1 MTHIG
6 HSEKVSSMRVLIAI
20 LVLILSLQSWTKAD
34 DIRDL
39 QIEGISIGD
48 SLLNHFS
55 KQKILNPLSFYEY
68 EQSDKFYHIAFNS
81 TGNYDQIT
89 ITLKKNDTSYKIHTI
104 GGDIIDIKIE
114 DCHRKK
120 REIDSELT
128 QLFGSNAERIDSG
141 SFRFTGD
148 KTGKSLFYTIRY
160 MFNSGD
166 LVVLQCKDYSKEVG
180 LKDALLLDISTKE
193 FRDWL
198 HYEVHKGK

>member
-1 MTHIG
+1 
-6 HSEKVSSMRVLIAI
+6 MRLMKKFLAI
-20 LVLILSLQSWTKAD
+20 VFLSLWAATPSQAD

-48 SLLNHFS
+48 SLLDHFS
-55 KQKILNPLSFYEY
+55 KQKILNPDSFYEY
-68 EQSDKFYHIAFNS
+68 KQSDKFYHIAFNS

-89 ITLKKNDTSYKIHTI
+89 ITLKKNDTSYKIHSI

-128 QLFGSNAERIDSG
+128 QLFGSNAERTDAG

-148 KTGKSLFYTIRY
+148 ETGKSLFYTIRY
-160 MFNSGD
+160 VFNSGD
-166 LVVLQCKDYSKEVG
+166 LVVLQCKDYSKETG
-180 LKDALLLDISTKE
+180 LKDSLPLDISSKE